1 MHLNA
6 MMGKRWP
13 GSYRPKLI
21 AIRVLRFVICM
32 WFVGDVMSQVADEC
46 EGSLPKIGS
55 EDQDTEYDYLVKQ
68 SCLPAGS
75 TEQNGARVKATI
87 DFYLCCNDPRFGPGK
102 LCCENCL
109 EQWSNYFEWIAPCML
124 EEGGE
129 KLEKGTRCAM
139 SENFYKYDK
148 KKAVWVCAGNRTTS
162 LSYLLVTCIVFA
174 LVSYLS

>member
-1 MHLNA
+1 MI
-6 MMGKRWP
+6 GKSLLERQH
-13 GSYRPKLI
+13 PKLLT
-21 AIRVLRFVICM
+21 IRLLRFALFM
-32 WFVGDVMSQVADEC
+32 WLVGDVVSQVADEC

-68 SCLPAGS
+68 ACLPAGS

-87 DFYLCCNDPRFGPGK
+87 DFYLCCNDPRYGPGQ

-109 EQWSNYFEWIAPCML
+109 EQWSNYFEWMAPCLL

-129 KLEKGTRCAM
+129 KLEKSTRCAM
-139 SENFYKYDK
+139 SKNFYKYDK
-148 KKAVWVCAGNRTTS
+148 KKAVWVCAGNRTAS